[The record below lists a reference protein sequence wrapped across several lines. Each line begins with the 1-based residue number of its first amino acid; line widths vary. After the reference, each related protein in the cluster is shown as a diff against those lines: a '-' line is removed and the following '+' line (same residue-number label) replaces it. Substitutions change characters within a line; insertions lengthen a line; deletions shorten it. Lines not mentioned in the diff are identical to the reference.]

1 MLRPEIRPG
10 MKQTDEL
17 PGIGIKT
24 GYVGTFVAIAVRA
37 SECEIAGNGLSP
49 VLLGDNVVDLKGQRQ
64 CRLWNAAVFTPSS
77 GSLSN
82 GLSEFPI
89 HWRAKSGSDLRRRRA
104 LDCITPKRIPM
115 CR

>member
-1 MLRPEIRPG
+1 M
-10 MKQTDEL
+10 
-17 PGIGIKT
+17 GIKT
-24 GYVGTFVAIAVRA
+24 GYVGTFIAIAVWA
-37 SECEIAGNGLSP
+37 SECEIAGNGLAP
-49 VLLGDNVVDLKGQRQ
+49 VLLRNDVVNLKGQRQ
-64 CRLWNAAVFTPSS
+64 CRLWNAAVFTPFS

-82 GLSEFPI
+82 GLSEVSI